1 MAALTV
7 ALIGGPMYDPLYDRL
22 PAFSAETGIE
32 VHIGFRGDHPA
43 LNQHLAGLKAAP
55 YDLVSTHSKYAPSQM
70 PLLAPL
76 DGLLDPA
83 ELADFEPLTLELA
96 RIDGALYGLPRN
108 VDVRLLHY
116 RTDLVSEP
124 PATWDGLF
132 DLAGRIYREQGL
144 YGFVFPGMESGLF
157 GTFYEL
163 AEMAGAHLFPA
174 GLVPDIQNEGGTW
187 ALTLLKNF
195 YSQKITPP
203 DIIHWHFD
211 QVHLCFRQGQ
221 AAMVGDWPGFYSLY
235 QDPAVS
241 GVAGRFA
248 VAAYPA
254 GPAGHSLA
262 YGGSHTF
269 ALTRAGAGKPEA
281 VALLKFLTGPDQQLL
296 EARRGSVPV
305 RRSVM
310 AAIQS
315 ESGGAELARWQT
327 LQQVISRHVL
337 IPPKLPYYPE
347 LEEVIWQT
355 VQQGVTGRLEVAAA
369 LAQITGQIRDIV
381 TGRQPG
387 TE

>member
-1 MAALTV
+1 MAAALNV

-22 PAFSAETGIE
+22 PAFSTETGIE
-32 VHIGFRGDHPA
+32 VYMGFRGDHPA
-43 LNQHLAGLKAAP
+43 LNQHLAGLKEAP
-55 YDLVSTHSKYAPSQM
+55 YDLVSTHSKYAPSQL

-76 DGLLDPA
+76 DGLVSQD

-96 RIDGALYGLPRN
+96 RINGALYGLPRN

-116 RTDLVSEP
+116 RTDLVGRP
-124 PATWDGLF
+124 PATWDDLF
-132 DLAGRIYREQGL
+132 DLAGHICREHGL

-174 GLVPDIQNEGGTW
+174 GLVPDIQNKGGTW

-221 AAMVGDWPGFYSLY
+221 TAMVGDWPGYYGLY

-248 VAAYPA
+248 VAPYPA
-254 GPAGHSLA
+254 GPAGQSLA

-269 ALTRAGAGKPEA
+269 ALTRTGAGKPEA
-281 VALLKFLTGPDQQLL
+281 VALLKYLAGPAQQLF

-310 AAIQS
+310 LTIQS
-315 ESGGAELARWQT
+315 ESSGAELARWQT
-327 LQQVISRHVL
+327 LQQVIGRHVL

-347 LEEVIWQT
+347 VEEVIWQT
-355 VQQGVTGRLEVAAA
+355 VQQGVTGRLEIAAA
-369 LAQITGQIRDIV
+369 LARMTGQIQDIV
-381 TGRQPG
+381 AGHNK
-387 TE
+387 